1 MAYTVTWVLTRPNAE
16 TALPVISDYSATNK
30 DASDA
35 IYASSGVTKSY
46 SIDGL
51 ATTVTYEAADK
62 ATYDSAKTRIDAISD
77 EASVKASLKTAMQ
90 SAGCTVVVTDSEGT
104 ELANF

>member
-51 ATTVTYEAADK
+51 ATTVT
-62 ATYDSAKTRIDAISD
+62 
-77 EASVKASLKTAMQ
+77 
-90 SAGCTVVVTDSEGT
+90 
-104 ELANF
+104 